1 MSSDVVVAVENLSK
15 AYTTYDNP
23 AGRLKQALLSRL
35 HRKLSPSVRNLGVQW
50 SHPQYFSQS
59 WALQPLDL
67 QILRGE
73 TVAIVGRNGSGKS
86 TLLRLI
92 CGTANPTTG
101 GVRTQGR
108 IGALLELGSGFNPEF
123 TGRENVYLNASIL
136 GFSRDNTAERL
147 QDIIS
152 FADIGEFIDKP
163 VKTYSS
169 GMTMRLAFSVIANI
183 DCELLVVDEAL
194 AVGDAY
200 FQQKCMRWLR
210 QFQQK
215 GTVLF
220 CSHDVGAVLSLCK
233 RAVWLDEGKVK
244 MVGPAKHVCESYNAF
259 IHQLTTGQLSPTIR
273 RVPVQGPADGQPSTS
288 TCNDIA
294 VDPSNKVEGDPP
306 SNPDLPTPP
315 PSPPSVFDTL
325 GTSQSFGTGMAEIV
339 SGKLLSQHGG
349 ELFHIAG
356 GEAVQLNI
364 TARAKAD
371 LESAILGFI
380 VKDRLGQPI
389 FGDNTLQRTQGHTFE
404 LKKDAVVTASFVFRL
419 PLLAAG
425 RYAVTL
431 AVATGSL
438 ESHVHHHWL
447 HDALMFDVHSAVGG
461 VTFALPAAESKV
473 SINIQQRVD
482 QYRESELM

>member
-1 MSSDVVVAVENLSK
+1 MSSDVVVAAENLSK
-15 AYTTYDNP
+15 AYRSYHTP
-23 AGRLKQALLSRL
+23 SGRLKQALFSRL
-35 HRKLSPSVRNLGVQW
+35 HRRLSPPLRNLGVEW
-50 SHPQYFSQS
+50 THPEYFSQS

-92 CGTANPTTG
+92 CGTANPTSG
-101 GVRTQGR
+101 GVKTQGR
-108 IGALLELGSGFNPEF
+108 VGALLELGSGFNPEF

-136 GFSRDNTAERL
+136 GFSRDKTAERL

-169 GMTMRLAFSVIANI
+169 GMTMRLAFSVIANL

-210 QFQQK
+210 KFQQK

-244 MVGPAKHVCESYNAF
+244 MIGPAKQVCESYNAF
-259 IHQLTTGQLSPTIR
+259 IHQLATGQANPTIR
-273 RVPVQGPADGQPSTS
+273 RVPVQEPADDQRSPGKCVGVAVDSSKKVEDEPASTS
-288 TCNDIA
+288 
-294 VDPSNKVEGDPP
+294 
-306 SNPDLPTPP
+306 DLPTPP
-315 PSPPSVFDTL
+315 PDSPSVFDTL
-325 GTSQSFGTGMAEIV
+325 GTSESFGTGMAEIL
-339 SGKLLSQHGG
+339 SGKLLSEGG
-349 ELFHIAG
+349 VELFHIEG
-356 GEAVQLNI
+356 GELVQLKI
-364 TARAKAD
+364 TAKAMAN
-371 LESAILGFI
+371 LELAILGFI

-389 FGDNTLQRTQGHTFE
+389 FGDNTLQRTQGLTFE
-404 LKKDAVVTASFVFRL
+404 LEKDAVVTASFGFRL

-425 RYAVTL
+425 RYAITL
-431 AVATGSL
+431 AIATGSL

-447 HDALMFDVHSAVGG
+447 HDALMFDVHSAIGG
-461 VTFALPAAESKV
+461 VTFALSAADSKV
-473 SINIQQRVD
+473 SINV
-482 QYRESELM
+482 ESRNSV